1 MGLGA
6 SDSNSY
12 NFNTL
17 EMTEDLICKD
27 CREWSLVDSDMF
39 MVNDEIWDEHGNE
52 EDILCPTCLE
62 SRMGRKLKKD
72 DISDYADVI
81 VNLENPYIQRLNNE

>member
-1 MGLGA
+1 MET
-6 SDSNSY
+6 SY

-27 CREWSLVDSDMF
+27 CREWGLVDADMF
-39 MVNDEIWDEHGNE
+39 MVNDEIWGEHGNE
-52 EDILCPTCLE
+52 EDILCPPCLE

-72 DISDYADVI
+72 DISNYADVP
-81 VNLENPYIQRLNNE
+81 VNLENPYIQNLPW